1 MNRPFEVRITAA
13 AVELFE
19 KLSSEELFEQP
30 GMMVHRQGPTGEL
43 TRAANGSAVWNIERP
58 PDHWKVL
65 IGEMVT
71 FAQEDEDVVRVHG
84 VRVWLPM
91 IPRHGEKG
99 LEVDV
104 RDGELV
110 ARTLR

>member
-1 MNRPFEVRITAA
+1 
-13 AVELFE
+13 
-19 KLSSEELFEQP
+19 
-30 GMMVHRQGPTGEL
+30 
-43 TRAANGSAVWNIERP
+43 
-58 PDHWKVL
+58 
-65 IGEMVT
+65 MVT

-84 VRVWLPM
+84 IRVWLSM

-104 RDGELV
+104 RDREPV